1 MANENNYTLLIQKL
15 RDFKRKFYRNQIIK
29 GVIYF
34 TAVFLVSYLLVV
46 ALEYFGRFDTGIRT
60 FLFYAFIAANTFILG
75 RYIAWPALSLFGLR
89 KSLSYAKAA
98 EIIGKHFYEVKDKL
112 INTLQLKEQA
122 GFALQDPMKRELIE
136 ASIEQKIGE
145 LKPVPFVKAVDYRK
159 NRKYIVYAV
168 VPLAIILFIL
178 LWSPLMLVQSTQRLV
193 AHDRYFEVEAPFKF
207 ILKNDSMK
215 AIRQEDFNV
224 KLQVKGTEL
233 PKEVFLVVDG
243 NPYKMNLNNKTD
255 FNFILKNVQKNM
267 SLQFSANGF
276 NSRPYELR
284 VLPKPTLQKFEIA
297 LQYPPYL
304 GKKDE
309 VLQNTGDITIPAG
322 TLVTW
327 KFYTENT
334 DKVEFAFKDK
344 SGVAK
349 RDGENIY
356 TFQNRFLQDNSYILK
371 TANQYL
377 HNSDSIH
384 YLVNVI
390 PDAFPDIKVQ
400 QEQDSS
406 HLKNMYFS
414 GEISDD
420 YGLSKLAFK
429 YHFTKTEDSSK
440 AHQSEKSIIIPISQ
454 GKLLQSFYYF
464 WDLNT
469 IDVKAGDEMEYYFE
483 VWDNDGI
490 NGSKFTRSQKN
501 FFKAPS
507 QKEIEQDKEATTK
520 EMENKMETAIRKATQ
535 LQKEIQDNKMKL
547 LDKKT
552 LDWQDKKALDE
563 MMKKQQELQNTME
576 DIKKDYEKSLQKQN
590 EFNKM
595 DEKILEKHK
604 ELQKMFDQ
612 IMDDKTKKMFEEL
625 QKLMEQNNKEDVE
638 KQLDKMKFN
647 DKEVSKEMDRMMEL
661 FKQLQ
666 LEQKMQET
674 ADKLDKLAQKQD
686 ELSKETE
693 KNDKKDSKNAEDKQS
708 KEDKQKDLEK
718 KQDDLKN
725 QFEDIKKDIDDIDK
739 KNDELE
745 KKNDLQKDEEDQK
758 GADKDIQDS
767 KESLE
772 KQQNKKASKSQKS
785 ASEKMQK
792 MSKKMKQTADKME
805 ESAEGEDLQTLR
817 QILENLIYVSFQ
829 QEDLM
834 NEFKNT
840 PQYNPHY
847 VELAERQRKLKDD
860 AKLIEDSLMA
870 LSKREVEIKS
880 FVNKEIGLVN
890 FHMDNALAELG
901 TRNTAQ
907 ARADEQYAMT
917 SLNNLALML
926 SEAMAKMQ
934 EKMQESQQESK
945 GGASCKKPKKKPG
958 PSMKKMEEMQKQLSD
973 EIKKMKDGKPGQQGK
988 NGQQMSKEL
997 AEGAAKQEA
1006 IRRQIK
1012 KMEDDMKEKNGGTKP
1027 GDGKMDEIQKKMDEV
1042 EKDLVNKNITDETIK
1057 RLEDI
1062 QVRMLESENA
1072 DKKQEMDEQR
1082 ESHTAQNKN
1091 NPNPPLLEKYLQ
1103 MKQKEVELLHTVPPG
1118 LNPYYREKVKTYF
1131 QDLRN

>member
-1 MANENNYTLLIQKL
+1 MLTINK
-15 RDFKRKFYRNQIIK
+15 
-29 GVIYF
+29 
-34 TAVFLVSYLLVV
+34 
-46 ALEYFGRFDTGIRT
+46 
-60 FLFYAFIAANTFILG
+60 
-75 RYIAWPALSLFGLR
+75 
-89 KSLSYAKAA
+89 AK
-98 EIIGKHFYEVKDKL
+98 
-112 INTLQLKEQA
+112 T
-122 GFALQDPMKRELIE
+122 
-136 ASIEQKIGE
+136 
-145 LKPVPFVKAVDYRK
+145 
-159 NRKYIVYAV
+159 
-168 VPLAIILFIL
+168 
-178 LWSPLMLVQSTQRLV
+178 
-193 AHDRYFEVEAPFKF
+193 
-207 ILKNDSMK
+207 
-215 AIRQEDFNV
+215 
-224 KLQVKGTEL
+224 
-233 PKEVFLVVDG
+233 
-243 NPYKMNLNNKTD
+243 
-255 FNFILKNVQKNM
+255 
-267 SLQFSANGF
+267 
-276 NSRPYELR
+276 
-284 VLPKPTLQKFEIA
+284 
-297 LQYPPYL
+297 
-304 GKKDE
+304 
-309 VLQNTGDITIPAG
+309 
-322 TLVTW
+322 
-327 KFYTENT
+327 
-334 DKVEFAFKDK
+334 
-344 SGVAK
+344 
-349 RDGENIY
+349 
-356 TFQNRFLQDNSYILK
+356 
-371 TANQYL
+371 
-377 HNSDSIH
+377 
-384 YLVNVI
+384 
-390 PDAFPDIKVQ
+390 
-400 QEQDSS
+400 
-406 HLKNMYFS
+406 
-414 GEISDD
+414 
-420 YGLSKLAFK
+420 
-429 YHFTKTEDSSK
+429 
-440 AHQSEKSIIIPISQ
+440 
-454 GKLLQSFYYF
+454 
-464 WDLNT
+464 
-469 IDVKAGDEMEYYFE
+469 
-483 VWDNDGI
+483 
-490 NGSKFTRSQKN
+490 
-501 FFKAPS
+501 
-507 QKEIEQDKEATTK
+507 
-520 EMENKMETAIRKATQ
+520 
-535 LQKEIQDNKMKL
+535 
-547 LDKKT
+547 
-552 LDWQDKKALDE
+552 
-563 MMKKQQELQNTME
+563 
-576 DIKKDYEKSLQKQN
+576 
-590 EFNKM
+590 
-595 DEKILEKHK
+595 
-604 ELQKMFDQ
+604 
-612 IMDDKTKKMFEEL
+612 
-625 QKLMEQNNKEDVE
+625 
-638 KQLDKMKFN
+638 
-647 DKEVSKEMDRMMEL
+647 
-661 FKQLQ
+661 
-666 LEQKMQET
+666 
-674 ADKLDKLAQKQD
+674 
-686 ELSKETE
+686 
-693 KNDKKDSKNAEDKQS
+693 
-708 KEDKQKDLEK
+708 

-767 KESLE
+767 KESLD
-772 KQQNKKASKSQKS
+772 KQQNKKAAKSQKS